1 MAPELN
7 ALRAAVIDSALGGRT
22 GLWNPSIYRFAQS
35 RNSPFS
41 PLDTPGTSNAIDDL
55 YYSGTPGA
63 TFDPGAGLGTPNLGK
78 LEADF
83 ASGR

>member
-1 MAPELN
+1 VAPELN
-7 ALRAAVIDSALGGRT
+7 GSAAVIDSALGGRT

-41 PLDTPGTSNAIDDL
+41 PLDTPGTSNDDL

-63 TFDPGAGLGTPNLGK
+63 TFDPGAGLGTPNLSK

-83 ASGR
+83 ASH